1 MGERTDDDSYAA
13 AARWYDRLIGPFL
26 GRLRSVGIEMC
37 SPRAGMA
44 VLDVG
49 GGTGAQLA
57 AYQKAGCSVTCVD
70 TSEAMLGVAR
80 GRLGPHADLREGS
93 GTALPFE
100 DGVFDLVMISL
111 VLHELPRRDREVTVG
126 ELRRVVKPDGFILV
140 SDFLPGPYRTIKGR
154 LVRAGIVAIE
164 IAAGDDHWRNHRDFL
179 SAGGIDTLAEAHDL
193 SIRERRELGGRTLG
207 AVLLTAGSTPAAGG

>member
-26 GRLRSVGIEMC
+26 RRLRSVGIEMS
-37 SPRAGMA
+37 SPRAGME

-57 AYQKAGCSVTCVD
+57 AYQKAGCNVTCLD

-80 GRLGPHADLREGS
+80 GRLGPHADIREGS

-111 VLHELPRRDREVTVG
+111 VLHELPRRDRFATVG
-126 ELRRVVKPDGFILV
+126 ELRRVVRPDGFILV

-164 IAAGDDHWRNHRDFL
+164 IAAGGEHWRNHRDFL
-179 SAGGIDTLAEAHDL
+179 SVGGIGALADEHDL
-193 SIRERRELGGRTLG
+193 SIREQRVLGGGPLG
-207 AVLLTAGSTPAAGG
+207 VSLLSAR